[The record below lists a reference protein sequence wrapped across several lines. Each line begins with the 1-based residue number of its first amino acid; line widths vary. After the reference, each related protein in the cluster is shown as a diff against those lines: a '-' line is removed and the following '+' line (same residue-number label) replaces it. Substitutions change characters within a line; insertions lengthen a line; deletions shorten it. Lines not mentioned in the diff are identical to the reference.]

1 MHGQNIQTAQ
11 LSVPSFSLRFSSG
24 KFIGQLFFIFLA
36 FFLAPR
42 KCGTNL
48 RELVHTNDT
57 NVYRIR
63 PNNYLHKVARKP
75 SNSWGATVADP
86 EGRGKFTLLK
96 WKRVVF
102 FVKFLGVWA
111 KRSWRFWEF
120 SNFFSQNSALD
131 PPLRRIKNFNWPLS
145 FHRSHL
151 SLTKNLGTKISFRIT
166 RVTKA

>member
-1 MHGQNIQTAQ
+1 MAIEPRRVRVIRQVMRNSNMHGQNIQTAQ
-11 LSVPSFSLRFSSG
+11 LSIPSFSLRFSSG

-96 WKRVVF
+96 WKRMVF
-102 FVKFLGVWA
+102 FCQIFGRMSKKKLTILRIFKF
-111 KRSWRFWEF
+111 F
-120 SNFFSQNSALD
+120 
-131 PPLRRIKNFNWPLS
+131 LS
-145 FHRSHL
+145 KQCSGSTPKENQKF
-151 SLTKNLGTKISFRIT
+151 
-166 RVTKA
+166 